1 MTSLKPSPSKEPAPR
16 LLPRLVAAAFAI
28 TIVAL
33 GLASW
38 DIARGRAPE
47 TGSPMIV
54 ALLQEPDNRL
64 CSRDVARTIAPFL
77 RPGMARDQALAVL
90 AAATVTPPR
99 PWFWRPRIE
108 DAVTAGE
115 GAIGFVRTIRYTAFG
130 NQTLRGEV
138 SLAEGRVAVVTARLV
153 CALG

>member
-1 MTSLKPSPSKEPAPR
+1 
-16 LLPRLVAAAFAI
+16 
-28 TIVAL
+28 
-33 GLASW
+33 
-38 DIARGRAPE
+38 
-47 TGSPMIV
+47 
-54 ALLQEPDNRL
+54 
-64 CSRDVARTIAPFL
+64 
-77 RPGMARDQALAVL
+77 VL

-115 GAIGFVRTIRYTAFG
+115 GALGFVRTIRYTAFG

-138 SLAEGRVAVVTARLV
+138 SLAGGRVTAVTARLV